1 MARTCLTIILAAGE
15 GTRMRSQMPKVLHP
29 VAGLAMVCHVIRT
42 AGLAGGDVH
51 AVVTGN
57 KAEDVEKAILAV
69 TDNVSFFKQTERLGT
84 AHAVLA
90 AREALERGFDDVLVL
105 FGDTPLT
112 RPETLKRMR
121 RGLELGA
128 EVAVLGFHTDDPTG
142 YGRLIEKDGE
152 LFAIREH
159 REANDEELRINFC
172 NGGIMAFSGRNAL
185 EMLDAI
191 GNDNSK
197 GEYYLTD
204 LVEVA
209 RARKLKVVAMEAE
222 EVEILGVNNRAEL
235 ARAETIWQTRRRGE
249 LMAEGVSMRAP
260 ETVFLHHDTV
270 IGADTVVE
278 PNVVLGPDVV
288 IGNGVT
294 IRSFSHLEGCR
305 IETGSIVGPFARIRP
320 GTELAENVHVG
331 NFCELKNAKVASGAK
346 VNHLSY
352 IGDATIGAAANVG
365 AGTITCNYDGVG
377 KYLTEIG
384 ANAFV
389 GSNSSLVAPVRIGD
403 GAYIASGSVITDEVP
418 AGSMAVARG
427 RQANKDGYADVIRE
441 RAKARKAQQK

>member
-15 GTRMRSQMPKVLHP
+15 GTRMRSQLPKVLHP
-29 VAGLAMVCHVIRT
+29 VAGLPMVCHVIRT
-42 AGLAGGDVH
+42 ASAAGGDAF

-57 KAEDVEKAILAV
+57 RSQEVQAAVSAI
-69 TDNVSFFKQTERLGT
+69 TDKVSFYEQRERLGT

-90 AREALERGFDDVLVL
+90 AREALERGYDDILVL

-128 EVAVLGFHTDDPTG
+128 EVAVLGFHAEDPTG
-142 YGRLIEKDGE
+142 YGRLIERDGE
-152 LFAIREH
+152 LVAIREH
-159 REANDEELRINFC
+159 READSEELRINFC
-172 NGGIMAFSGRNAL
+172 NGGIMAFAGRNAA

-191 GNDNSK
+191 GNANSK

-209 RARKLKVVAMEAE
+209 RERKLKVVAMEAGE
-222 EVEILGVNNRAEL
+222 DEILGVNNRAEL
-235 ARAETIWQTRRRGE
+235 ARAEAIWQVRRRSE
-249 LMAEGVSMRAP
+249 LMADGVSMRAP
-260 ETVFLHHDTV
+260 ETVFLNEDTA
-270 IGADTVVE
+270 IGADCMIE
-278 PNVVLGPDVV
+278 PNVVFGPGVV
-288 IGNGVT
+288 IGEGVT
-294 IRSFSHLEGCR
+294 IRAFSHLEGCR
-305 IETGSIVGPFARIRP
+305 IETGAIVGPFARIRP
-320 GTELAENVHVG
+320 GTELGQNVHVG
-331 NFCELKNAKVASGAK
+331 NFCELKNAKVSSGAK

-352 IGDATIGAAANVG
+352 VGDATIGAGSNIG

-384 ANAFV
+384 SNAFV

-403 GAYIASGSVITDEVP
+403 GAYVASGSVITEAVP
-418 AGSMAVARG
+418 DGSMAVARG
-427 RQANKDGYADVIRE
+427 RQANKEGYAALIRE
-441 RAKARKAQQK
+441 RAKARKEQAK

>member
-1 MARTCLTIILAAGE
+1 
-15 GTRMRSQMPKVLHP
+15 MRSQMPKVLHP
-29 VAGLAMVCHVIRT
+29 IAGLPMVCHVIRT
-42 AGLAGGDVH
+42 AALAGGDAF

-57 KAEDVEKAILAV
+57 RSQEVQAAVEAV
-69 TDNVSFFKQTERLGT
+69 SDKVSFYEQRERLGT

-90 AREALERGFDDVLVL
+90 AREALERGYDDVLVL

-128 EVAVLGFHTDDPTG
+128 EVAVLGFHADDPTG

-152 LFAIREH
+152 LMAIREH
-159 REANDEELRINFC
+159 REASDEELRINFC

-185 EMLDAI
+185 DMLNAI
-191 GNDNSK
+191 GNNNSK

-209 RARKLKVVAMEAE
+209 RERKLKVVAMEAE
-222 EVEILGVNNRAEL
+222 EDEILGVNNRAEL
-235 ARAETIWQTRRRGE
+235 ARAESIWQSRRRGE

-260 ETVFLHHDTV
+260 ATVFLHQDTV
-270 IGADTVVE
+270 IGADCVIE
-278 PNVVLGPDVV
+278 PNVVFGPDVV
-288 IGNGVT
+288 IGEGVT
-294 IRSFSHLEGCR
+294 IRAFSHLEGCR
-305 IETGSIVGPFARIRP
+305 IETGAIVGPFARIRP
-320 GTELAENVHVG
+320 GTELGENVHVG
-331 NFCELKNAKVASGAK
+331 NFCELKNAKVGNGAK

-352 IGDATIGAAANVG
+352 IGDATIGASSNIG

-384 ANAFV
+384 ADAFV

-403 GAYIASGSVITDEVP
+403 GAYIASGSVITDSVP
-418 AGSMAVARG
+418 DGSMAVARG
-427 RQANKDGYADVIRE
+427 RQANKDGYAKVIRD
-441 RAKARKAQQK
+441 RAKARKEQAK